1 MLRGGITCFNDM
13 YFYPESSA
21 RAALESGLRAAIGII
36 CIEFPTRYA
45 SDAEDYLRKGLAA
58 RDEFRGEP
66 LLSFTFAPHAPYTV
80 ADASFRRLM
89 TYSEELDLPVH
100 VHLHETAEEIQTSI
114 VEHGQRP
121 LARLDALGL
130 VGPRLVGVHAVHL
143 DALEIQAL
151 AAKGASV
158 AHCPSSNLKLASGI
172 APVAAMLDAGVNVGL
187 GTDGAASNNRLDLF
201 SEMRTAA
208 LLAKAAS
215 GRADALPAARALSC
229 ATLNGARALGLDAR
243 IGSIVAGKEAD
254 LCAVDFSGP
263 EMLPCYDPISHLVYV
278 AGREQ
283 VSDVWVRGVPRLRQ
297 RRLLDMGQTDLH
309 RNILLWQ
316 NDLALETKS

>member
-1 MLRGGITCFNDM
+1 
-13 YFYPESSA
+13 
-21 RAALESGLRAAIGII
+21 
-36 CIEFPTRYA
+36 
-45 SDAEDYLRKGLAA
+45 
-58 RDEFRGEP
+58 
-66 LLSFTFAPHAPYTV
+66 
-80 ADASFRRLM
+80 M